1 MPRVGIE
8 DELGVGQALRQAYRV
23 HGRDDQVMAPSSYQD
38 RVHNFSQPRVG
49 CVLALIPAGQGR
61 ALRLDPRSREKR
73 IMLACPRL
81 QPIPE
86 GRSCRLTRFGW
97 FKEEPEQPVSG

>member
-1 MPRVGIE
+1 
-8 DELGVGQALRQAYRV
+8 
-23 HGRDDQVMAPSSYQD
+23 MAPARHQD
-38 RVHNFSQPRVG
+38 RVQNFSQPRVG

-86 GRSCRLTRFGW
+86 GRPCRLTRFGW

>member
-49 CVLALIPAGQGR
+49 CVLALIP
-61 ALRLDPRSREKR
+61 
-73 IMLACPRL
+73 
-81 QPIPE
+81 
-86 GRSCRLTRFGW
+86 
-97 FKEEPEQPVSG
+97 